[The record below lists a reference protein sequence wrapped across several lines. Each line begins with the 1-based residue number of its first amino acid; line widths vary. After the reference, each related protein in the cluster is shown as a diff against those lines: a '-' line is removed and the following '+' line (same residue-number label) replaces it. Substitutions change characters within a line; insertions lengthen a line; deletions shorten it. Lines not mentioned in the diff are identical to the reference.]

1 MRTEGTLTCRG
12 MPFGGGG
19 GGGQPLETKV
29 CVCLAVNGLDSGPR
43 WGNLTGFRDFQVSGL
58 LRPSWDG
65 ILGVTDCDGKVI
77 KSV

>member
-1 MRTEGTLTCRG
+1 M
-12 MPFGGGG
+12 
-19 GGGQPLETKV
+19 